1 MYGIRSLQNGGAPK
15 KLGKAEKY
23 IPPEL
28 RPQAGALVDLI
39 KWIKSNPY
47 RAARDVAESFGP
59 QADITGMVDSAQGAM
74 ENLREGNI
82 GAGLT
87 DMAYVPA
94 NMATLFLPG
103 SASGMRRAAEGLGG
117 GVGKKADDLPMDEAS
132 RMAQAR
138 GAGVPEMITDNPG
151 AKDPDFYGEGGWLG
165 SKIRDAAE
173 RRANAAPDT
182 VDATLGGMDGI
193 TGYFKQPLRV
203 RPEALGDIKGA
214 MGEEPFAGGEKLQR
228 LRESIER
235 EGYRDDSPIL
245 IAVRED
251 GTPFVL
257 EGNTRIQEAI
267 ESGRPSIQVEL
278 KYLRGAEDVDGPL
291 SPDKLP
297 DFLAPD
303 DLRASERAQEA
314 IRGQADPIEQVAK
327 ESYASE

>member
-132 RMAQAR
+132 RME
-138 GAGVPEMITDNPG
+138 VPRMRRDNPG
-151 AKDPDFYGEGGWLG
+151 DEWL
-165 SKIRDAAE
+165 SRKIEEAAE
-173 RRANAAPDT
+173 KRATSGEFT
-182 VDATLGGMDGI
+182 VGGTLGGVDGV
-193 TGYFKQPLRV
+193 TGYFNDYLRM
-203 RPEALGDIKGA
+203 RPEALRDIKGA
-214 MGEEPFAGGEKLQR
+214 MGEERFAGGEKLQR

-235 EGYRDDSPIL
+235 EGYRDDSPIS